1 MPENSFRPDAEYE
14 LPARKSSG
22 FPYNFDI
29 QTSKYPLT
37 IFRVPSRIFRG
48 PAAVPTSRRQDEQGR
63 GVGLAPRQRQP
74 RGRRTAVT
82 VAAASRAQEAVA
94 PVPGGGAGAAG
105 DEAAVGRVPR
115 AGHRDDRHQG
125 RKAS

>member
-1 MPENSFRPDAEYE
+1 MPP
-14 LPARKSSG
+14 
-22 FPYNFDI
+22 
-29 QTSKYPLT
+29 
-37 IFRVPSRIFRG
+37 RIFRG
-48 PAAVPTSRRQDEQGR
+48 PAAVPTSRRQVEQGR
-63 GVGLAPRQRQP
+63 RVGLAPRQRQP

-82 VAAASRAQEAVA
+82 VAAAASARAQEAVA

-125 RKAS
+125 GKVRPLC